1 MTSEATLAEAE
12 RQAALLAALLLP
24 RSPAALPPGWAALP
38 GRGAAP
44 AAGLQAYRGNAAAH
58 AARALA
64 DAYPV
69 FAQLVGDE
77 TVAALAWRLWCSQP
91 PVRGDL
97 GGWGEGLAGL
107 VASLPELAEEAYL
120 PDMARLEWCVHQ
132 SARAAD
138 AAPAPEG
145 VLGLGLL
152 ASQAPKELRLQFTPG
167 LALLASRFPVVS
179 IWRAHQPATETDNT
193 DRFAAA
199 RLALAEGR
207 GEAALVCRSGCRVQ
221 VDELSASDA
230 AFTGALLAG
239 HSLGRALAGQPPEDF
254 TAWLVRALQAGWLQ
268 AVQPHVPGD
277 TPS

>member
-1 MTSEATLAEAE
+1 MTDNAIRAEAQ
-12 RQAALLAALLLP
+12 RQAALLAALLAPHTPAELP
-24 RSPAALPPGWAALP
+24 AGWAAAP
-38 GRGAAP
+38 GRGAKS

-64 DAYPV
+64 DAHPV

-91 PVRGDL
+91 PSHGDL
-97 GGWGEGLAGL
+97 GGWGEGLAEL
-107 VASLPELAEEAYL
+107 VASLPELAEDAYL
-120 PDMARLEWCVHQ
+120 PDVARLDWCVHLA
-132 SARAAD
+132 SRAAD
-138 AAPAPEG
+138 AAPAAEG
-145 VLGLGLL
+145 VAGLGLL
-152 ASQAPKELRLQFTPG
+152 ASHAPDALRLQFTPG

-179 IWRAHQPATETDNT
+179 IWRAHQPVAEADNA

-199 RLALAEGR
+199 RVALAEAR
-207 GEAALVCRSGCRVQ
+207 GEAALVCRSGWRVQ
-221 VDELSASDA
+221 VSELSAADA
-230 AFTGALLAG
+230 AFTTALLAG

-268 AVQPHVPGD
+268 AVHPHIPGD